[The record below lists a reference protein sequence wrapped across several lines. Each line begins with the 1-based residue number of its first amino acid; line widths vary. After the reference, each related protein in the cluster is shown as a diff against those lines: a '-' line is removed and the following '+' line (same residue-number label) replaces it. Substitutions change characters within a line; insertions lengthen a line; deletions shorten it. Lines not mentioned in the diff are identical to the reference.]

1 MLAKLKDAGEQEM
14 IRKSKELKRGYEME
28 KGLLATDMEREILR
42 EKVRIAAEERLRSA
56 NELEK
61 QKKMLLGDP
70 GNWEVG
76 NLTCWMSHINYFQ
89 VFFFYHSFFQ
99 HVQNVIVHKMT
110 RTYGEETNAPG
121 PTA

>member
-1 MLAKLKDAGEQEM
+1 MIAKLKDAGEQEM
-14 IRKSKELKRGYEME
+14 IRKSTELKRGYEVE
-28 KGLLATDMEREILR
+28 KGLLTTDMEREILR

-76 NLTCWMSHINYFQ
+76 NLTCWLSHTNYFSSIFSIT
-89 VFFFYHSFFQ
+89 VSPNMYKTSLY
-99 HVQNVIVHKMT
+99 T
-110 RTYGEETNAPG
+110 R
-121 PTA
+121 